1 MVILARFCRYYMHY
15 QILDNNLSRVIK
27 PLKVIYYIFYNVL
40 LRLAAY
46 NNFWFGLLHWL
57 FRVRSVFQT
66 PPRVQTLLGWIII
79 IKIMSNFCNSGNSNF
94 AVFLKTGRGIDFI
107 HSLEVSKCE
116 SKFRYFIEFN
126 IVAIISNNNDNQCR
140 KFENE

>member
-1 MVILARFCRYYMHY
+1 
-15 QILDNNLSRVIK
+15 
-27 PLKVIYYIFYNVL
+27 
-40 LRLAAY
+40 
-46 NNFWFGLLHWL
+46 
-57 FRVRSVFQT
+57 
-66 PPRVQTLLGWIII
+66 
-79 IKIMSNFCNSGNSNF
+79 MSNFCNSGNSNF